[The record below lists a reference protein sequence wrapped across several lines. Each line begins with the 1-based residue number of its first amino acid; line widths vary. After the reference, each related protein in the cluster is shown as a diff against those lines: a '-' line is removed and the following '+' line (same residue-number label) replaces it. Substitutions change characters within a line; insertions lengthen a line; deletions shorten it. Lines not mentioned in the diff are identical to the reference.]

1 MSSPLDA
8 PLTIRR
14 TSLHHLHPIREAHRG
29 PNLSHCL
36 IWRGAGERLDLVDDP
51 GRQCRSALVAGHGR
65 ETMDYPA
72 RNEEGL
78 SYLEHL
84 IRLAF
89 DLEHQGCEQASGLDA
104 GRRRKLL
111 IPCARCLSEMVVVR

>member
-36 IWRGAGERLDLVDDP
+36 IWRGAGERLALVDDP

-78 SYLEHL
+78 
-84 IRLAF
+84 F
-89 DLEHQGCEQASGLDA
+89 DLEHQGALEHVAAFISRVGMKANGCA
-104 GRRRKLL
+104 GRQ
-111 IPCARCLSEMVVVR
+111 LSSA

>member
-36 IWRGAGERLDLVDDP
+36 IWRGAGERLALVDDP

-78 SYLEHL
+78 S
-84 IRLAF
+84 R
-89 DLEHQGCEQASGLDA
+89 QGGK
-104 GRRRKLL
+104 RRSKLPGPTL
-111 IPCARCLSEMVVVR
+111 LRATLLS